1 MSVPPSAASAPPSK
15 AGDDE
20 DFYVDLYQ
28 GDEILDVD
36 EAEEDASEVES
47 KASEKKCRVSPSAFC
62 LGPGYAVVCC
72 MEHICC

>member
-1 MSVPPSAASAPPSK
+1 MSAPPTAPPSQ
-15 AGDDE
+15 AGAKED

-28 GDEILDVD
+28 GDEILDVA

-47 KASEKKCRVSPSAFC
+47 KASETKCRVSPSAFC